1 MRQHDDHFESDAL
14 HSSPGGAAL
23 LDADAVPE
31 DADPTV
37 TTPPDMEAAER
48 LPGSAESLECYLRE
62 VSRFDLLS
70 APAERA
76 LAHRTARGD
85 SGALEEMISRNL
97 RLVIY
102 WAKRY
107 RTSGMPIQ
115 DLIQEGNLGL
125 MRAAEKFD
133 PMKGTRFS
141 TYASW
146 WIRQAL
152 VRAICDK
159 RDIIRI
165 PIHMHQK
172 MRIIERMLENMD
184 APTSDPGVETTVD
197 ELDLISFKDWE
208 RARRLQQ
215 PVSLDRGPYEERD
228 GSLDVEDRNAINP
241 MRGLY
246 LREVGDH
253 VTTLLK
259 ELTPRQRS
267 VIKLRYGLDGKLEH
281 TLEEIGLRLHL
292 SRERVRQIQ
301 REAVERMAQILHLP
315 KPRPPVTRRG
325 VRRDS
330 LAKVRFTD
338 CG

>member
-1 MRQHDDHFESDAL
+1 
-14 HSSPGGAAL
+14 
-23 LDADAVPE
+23 
-31 DADPTV
+31 
-37 TTPPDMEAAER
+37 MEAADR
-48 LPGSAESLECYLRE
+48 VPGGGESLECYLKE

-76 LAHRTARGD
+76 LAYRTARGE
-85 SGALEEMISRNL
+85 SGALEEMISKNL

-125 MRAAEKFD
+125 MRAVGKFD
-133 PMKGTRFS
+133 PAKGTRFS

-172 MRIIERMLENMD
+172 MRLIDRLLENMGT
-184 APTSDPGVETTVD
+184 PESDPDIEATVER
-197 ELDLISFKDWE
+197 LDLISFKDWQ
-208 RARRLQQ
+208 RARLLQQ
-215 PVSLDRGPYEERD
+215 SVSLDRGAYEERD
-228 GSLDVEDRNAINP
+228 GVFEVEDRASINP
-241 MRGLY
+241 MRGVH
-246 LREVGDH
+246 LREITDH

-259 ELTPRQRS
+259 ELTPRQRF
-267 VIKLRYGLDGKLEH
+267 VIKHRYGLGGKSEH
-281 TLEEIGLRLHL
+281 TLEAIAARLHI

-301 REAVERMAQILHLP
+301 REAVERMAESLHSP
-315 KPRPPVTRRG
+315 KPPPPVTRRG
-325 VRRDS
+325 LRRDS
-330 LAKVRFTD
+330 LAKVRVTD